1 LVSLGLGAAISGLF
15 LLAAVAFYWEIAL
28 PGRILAD
35 YDVWTYFYPL
45 RSYAAEAIRAGR
57 FPLWNPDTFL
67 GAPFFAN
74 PQTALLYPGTI
85 IFYLLPVAYA
95 YSVSV
100 ILHVFLAAAFMYALL
115 RSSFRVGVAAAI
127 VGASAF
133 AFGGFVSAQVGHVN
147 QLSASAWLPAIVLAA
162 DAALRRRSIR
172 WTALAGVA
180 VAVQLLAGHAQE
192 SYMTLWVLA
201 IFLGWR
207 ALNGSAEPRALTSE
221 SSRAR
226 AARTMTRIGRDAA
239 VAVAVGCGV
248 GLLGFGVAATQL
260 LPTLELSS
268 ESIRA
273 GGMSFTEATSF
284 SLIPP
289 LLVRSLLPGYWYNV
303 FSEYMGYVG
312 ATALGFA
319 AIAIAFGPLRV
330 TLCAA
335 ALAFVG
341 LFFAVGVANPLYPLA
356 VEHVPGMDLF
366 RVPARWLFVY
376 TFGAATLAAI
386 GVHCSL
392 DRSWVRASSVRA
404 LLAGVLIG
412 GVVIAAL
419 PLIAAVP
426 GRIVLL
432 WICGLTASLSLALLA
447 VRWPTPVVAA
457 AIAAIVLGELR
468 LAALDLPQRHAVPT
482 AVIEETRP
490 VAAYLQRAH
499 EGGRI
504 LSIAPT
510 EYETGD
516 HAEIDRRFGDLEAKP
531 LTGID
536 AYLKLIA
543 DGWNAIGA
551 QVGFEILPPAS
562 AASFALKSA
571 LKLDEVMSPN
581 VPLRYGISTLDGYDG
596 GVLPLARY
604 LRIASL
610 LAPATEIRAD
620 GVLRTRLIAIPD
632 QPLLRLFDIRRI
644 VANEVVDVDLSGL
657 RYDVATAR
665 RLQPSDQVRVDLP
678 APVAVKALWLLN
690 SATSDPRSSLELG
703 ETVLVRSDGTRE
715 TLPLN
720 YGEAIFDEMG
730 PGPSNA
736 FQPTAGLSVG
746 GRTDT
751 AVEIPVP
758 DGEPITAIEWTW
770 FGPGTWN
777 LRAATLETN
786 DGAQLQLLLQ
796 PGLQKIV
803 FSPIKV
809 YERMPDTN
817 EPPQTVRLFPHA
829 EVLDDDAALSKLR
842 STPDGDPRLALAAGS
857 ALPANPPEPEPGA
870 LFRRLAGAPERLTYQ
885 RTSGAGAGYLLVDDA
900 WFPGW
905 RAEVDGQTTPIY
917 RANVHFKAVWVP
929 ASGRTVTLIYEPS
942 SVRLGAIISAGAAAL
957 TVLLLLR
964 GRLR

>member
-1 LVSLGLGAAISGLF
+1 MLVSSQSDAAAPSPAARFGPGSRFFSFGLGVAVSGLF

-28 PGRILAD
+28 PGRILAE

-100 ILHVFLAAAFMYALL
+100 ISHVFLAAAFMYALL
-115 RSSFRVGVAAAI
+115 RSSLQVGAAAAI

-133 AFGGFVSAQVGHVN
+133 AFGGFASAQVGHIN
-147 QLSASAWLPAIVLAA
+147 QLSATAWLPAIVLAA
-162 DAALRRRSIR
+162 DAAVRQRSIR
-172 WTALAGVA
+172 WTAVAGVTL
-180 VAVQLLAGHAQE
+180 AVQLLAGHAQE

-207 ALNGSAEPRALTSE
+207 ALTGSTERAMASE
-221 SSRAR
+221 SSIGGAT
-226 AARTMTRIGRDAA
+226 RTMSRIGRDTAI
-239 VAVAVGCGV
+239 AVAVGCAVGV
-248 GLLGFGVAATQL
+248 LGFGVAAAQL
-260 LPTLELSS
+260 LPTLELSN

-312 ATALGFA
+312 AVALGFA

-341 LFFAVGVANPLYPLA
+341 LFFAVGVANPLYPFA
-356 VEHVPGMDLF
+356 VDHVPGMDLF

-386 GVHCSL
+386 GVNYSL
-392 DRSWVRASSVRA
+392 DRSRVRASSVRA

-412 GVVIAAL
+412 GMVVAAL
-419 PLIAAVP
+419 PLLAAVP

-432 WICGLTASLSLALLA
+432 WIAGLAASLLLALLA
-447 VRWPTPVVAA
+447 ARWPTPAVAA
-457 AIAAIVLGELR
+457 AIAAVVLGELR
-468 LAALDLPQRHAVPT
+468 LAALDLPQRHAVPN

-490 VAAYLQRAH
+490 VTAYLQRTH

-510 EYETGD
+510 EYEIGD
-516 HAEIDRRFGDLEAKP
+516 HVEIDRRFGNL
-531 LTGID
+531 G
-536 AYLKLIA
+536 
-543 DGWNAIGA
+543 
-551 QVGFEILPPAS
+551 PAW
-562 AASFALKSA
+562 SFALNSA

-581 VPLRYGISTLDGYDG
+581 VPLRYGLSTLDGYDG

-610 LAPATEIRAD
+610 LVPATEIRAD

-632 QPLLRLFDIRRI
+632 QPLLRLFGVQRI
-644 VANEVVDVDLSGL
+644 VANEVVDVDLGGV

-665 RLQPSDQVRVDLP
+665 RLQPSDQVRVDLA
-678 APVAVKALWLLN
+678 APVAVKAIWLLS
-690 SATSDPRSSLELG
+690 SATSDRPLSVELG
-703 ETVLVRSDGTRE
+703 ETVLVRIDGTRE

-720 YGEAIFDEMG
+720 YGEAIFNEMG

-736 FQPTAGLSVG
+736 FQPTAGLSLG

-758 DGEPITAIEWTW
+758 DGDPITAIEWTW

-786 DGAQLQLLLQ
+786 DGDQLQLLLQ
-796 PGLQKIV
+796 PGLRKII

-809 YERMPDTN
+809 YERNPDTN
-817 EPPQTVRLFPHA
+817 ELPQTVRLIPHA
-829 EVLDDDAALSKLR
+829 EVLDDGAALSSLR
-842 STPDGDPRLALAAGS
+842 STPDDDRRLPLAPGS
-857 ALPANPPEPEPGA
+857 ALPADAPGPEPGA
-870 LFRRLAGAPERLTYQ
+870 LFRRLAGPPERLAYQ
-885 RTSGAGAGYLLVDDA
+885 RASGAGAGYLLIDDA

-929 ASGRTVTLIYEPS
+929 ASGRTVMLIYEPS

-957 TVLLLLR
+957 TALLLLR
-964 GRLR
+964 GRIR

>member
-1 LVSLGLGAAISGLF
+1 MPDPALVSSQTDAAAPAPAARFGPGSRFVSLGLGVAVSGLF

-28 PGRILAD
+28 PGRILAE

-85 IFYLLPVAYA
+85 LFYVLPVAYA

-115 RSSFRVGVAAAI
+115 RSSFQVGAAAAI

-133 AFGGFVSAQVGHVN
+133 AFGGFVSAQVGHIN

-172 WTALAGVA
+172 WTAVAGVA
-180 VAVQLLAGHAQE
+180 LAVQLLAGHAQE

-207 ALNGSAEPRALTSE
+207 ALTGSTELRALTSE
-221 SSRAR
+221 SSSAR
-226 AARTMTRIGRDAA
+226 AARAMTRIGRDAA

-312 ATALGFA
+312 AVALGFA

-341 LFFAVGVANPLYPLA
+341 LFFALGVANPLYPLA
-356 VEHVPGMDLF
+356 VDHVPGMDLF

-386 GVHCSL
+386 GVNCSL
-392 DRSWVRASSVRA
+392 DRSRVGASSVRA

-412 GVVIAAL
+412 GVVVAAL
-419 PLIAAVP
+419 PLLAAVP
-426 GRIVLL
+426 GRIVVL
-432 WICGLTASLSLALLA
+432 WIGGLAASLFLALLA
-447 VRWPTPVVAA
+447 VRWPTPAVAA

-490 VAAYLQRAH
+490 VAAYLQRTH

-510 EYETGD
+510 EYEIGD
-516 HAEIDRRFGDLEAKP
+516 HAEIDRRFGDL
-531 LTGID
+531 G
-536 AYLKLIA
+536 
-543 DGWNAIGA
+543 
-551 QVGFEILPPAS
+551 S
-562 AASFALKSA
+562 AASFALNSA

-581 VPLRYGISTLDGYDG
+581 VPLRYELSTLDGYDG

-610 LAPATEIRAD
+610 LVPATEIRAD

-632 QPLLRLFDIRRI
+632 EPLLRLFDIRRI
-644 VANEVVDVDLSGL
+644 VANEVVDVDLGGL

-665 RLQPSDQVRVDLP
+665 RLQPSDQVRVDLL

-736 FQPTAGLSVG
+736 FQPTAGLSRG

-751 AVEIPVP
+751 AVEIRVP

-777 LRAATLETN
+777 LRAATLATH
-786 DGAQLQLLLQ
+786 DGDQLQLLLQ
-796 PGLQKIV
+796 PGLRKIV
-803 FSPIKV
+803 FSPTKV
-809 YERMPDTN
+809 YERMPETN
-817 EPPQTVRLFPHA
+817 ELPQTVRLFPHA

-842 STPDGDPRLALAAGS
+842 STPDGDRRLALAAGS
-857 ALPANPPEPEPGA
+857 AVPANPPEAEPGA
-870 LFRRLAGAPERLTYQ
+870 LFRRIAGAPERLTYQ
-885 RTSGAGAGYLLVDDA
+885 RASGGGAGYLLVDDA

-905 RAEVDGQTTPIY
+905 RVEVDGQTTPIY

-929 ASGRTVTLIYEPS
+929 ASGRTVTFAYEPS

-957 TVLLLLR
+957 TALLLLR
-964 GRLR
+964 GRIR